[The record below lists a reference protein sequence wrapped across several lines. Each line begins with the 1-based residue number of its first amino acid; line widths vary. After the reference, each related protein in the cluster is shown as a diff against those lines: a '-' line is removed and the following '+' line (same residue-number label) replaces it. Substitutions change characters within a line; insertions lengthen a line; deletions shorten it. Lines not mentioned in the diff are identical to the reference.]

1 MLYSIQKHKDG
12 SAVAVWEIT
21 ETEDALRQICSLPQK
36 DEEELRFINNVQRRK
51 ERLVVYLLLEH
62 LFGKKIYLGY
72 YDNGRP
78 FLQNE
83 VGDVSISHTSRFA
96 CIIYHPAEHVG
107 IDIENTLRNF
117 SAVEQKALSGKEK
130 NYLNE
135 KNRSMQLCLIWSAKE
150 ALYKYIG
157 ESGIDFAAQLEIE
170 KFTPH
175 TKGKLKA
182 AYTNK
187 AQETTAYELSYE
199 TVADHVMVW
208 IIA

>member
-1 MLYSIQKHKDG
+1 MLYSIQKYKDG
-12 SAVAVWEIT
+12 SAIAIWEIT
-21 ETEDALRQICSLPQK
+21 ETEEMLRQICPLPHK
-36 DEEELRFINNVQRRK
+36 DEEELRFITNTQRRK
-51 ERLVVYLLLEH
+51 ERLVVYLLLEQ

-83 VGDVSISHTSRFA
+83 VGDISISHTSRFA
-96 CIIYHPAEHVG
+96 CLIYHPTEHVG

-117 SAVEQKALSGKEK
+117 SAVEQKALSEKERD
-130 NYLNE
+130 YLNE
-135 KNRSMQLCLIWSAKE
+135 KNRNTQLCLIWSAKE

-175 TKGKLKA
+175 KKGQLEA
-182 AYTNK
+182 TYTNK
-187 AQETTAYELSYE
+187 EQETTTYELSYE
-199 TVADHVMVW
+199 VIADHVMVW

>member
-1 MLYSIQKHKDG
+1 MLYTIRKYKDG
-12 SAVAVWEIT
+12 SAIAIWEIT
-21 ETEDALRQICSLPQK
+21 ETEDELRQICPLPHK
-36 DEEELRFINNVQRRK
+36 DEEEMRFISNVQRRK

-72 YDNGRP
+72 HDNGRP

-83 VGDVSISHTSRFA
+83 VGDISISHTSRFA
-96 CIIYHPAEHVG
+96 CIIYHPTEHVG

-117 SAVEQKALSGKEK
+117 AAAEKKALSPKEQ
-130 NYLNE
+130 NYLND
-135 KNRSMQLCLIWSAKE
+135 KNRNTQLCLIWSAKE

-175 TKGKLKA
+175 AKGKLEA
-182 AYTNK
+182 RYTNK
-187 AQETTAYELSYE
+187 AQETTVYALSYE
-199 TVADHVMVW
+199 AVADHVMVW

>member
-1 MLYSIQKHKDG
+1 MLYNIQKHKDG
-12 SAVAVWEIT
+12 SVIAIWEIT
-21 ETEDALRQICSLPQK
+21 ETEAALRQTCPLPHR
-36 DEEELRFINNVQRRK
+36 DEEEMHFITSEQRRK

-83 VGDVSISHTSRFA
+83 VGDISISHTPRFA
-96 CIIYHPAEHVG
+96 CVIYHPEKHVG
-107 IDIENTLRNF
+107 IDIENTTRSF
-117 SAVEQKALSGKEK
+117 SAVEKKALSVKEQH
-130 NYLNE
+130 YLNE
-135 KNRSMQLCLIWSAKE
+135 KRRNIQLCLIWSAKE

-170 KFTPH
+170 KFTPRK
-175 TKGKLKA
+175 KGKLTA
-182 AYTNK
+182 AYTGK
-187 AQETTAYELSYE
+187 EQQTAAYQLSYQIVE
-199 TVADHVMVW
+199 DHVMVW

>member
-12 SAVAVWEIT
+12 SVIAIWEIT
-21 ETEDALRQICSLPQK
+21 ETEDMLRQICPLPHR
-36 DEEELRFINNVQRRK
+36 DEEEMRFITNAQRRK
-51 ERLVVYLLLEH
+51 ERFVVYLLLER

-117 SAVEQKALSGKEK
+117 SAVEKKALSAKEQD
-130 NYLNE
+130 YLNE
-135 KNRSMQLCLIWSAKE
+135 KNRNTQLCLIWSAKE

-175 TKGKLKA
+175 KKGKLEA
-182 AYTNK
+182 TYTNK

-199 TVADHVMVW
+199 VIADHVMVW

>member
-1 MLYSIQKHKDG
+1 MLYSIQKYKDG
-12 SAVAVWEIT
+12 SAIAIWEIT
-21 ETEDALRQICSLPQK
+21 ETEEVLRQICPLPHK

-51 ERLVVYLLLEH
+51 ERLVVYLLLER

-83 VGDVSISHTSRFA
+83 VGDISISHTSRFA
-96 CIIYHPAEHVG
+96 CIIYHPTEHVG

-117 SAVEQKALSGKEK
+117 AVVEQKALSIKEQ
-130 NYLNE
+130 NYLNR
-135 KNRSMQLCLIWSAKE
+135 KNRNIQLCLIWSAKE
-150 ALYKYIG
+150 TLYKYIG

-175 TKGKLKA
+175 TKGKLEA
-182 AYTNK
+182 TYINK
-187 AQETTAYELSYE
+187 AQEATVYELSYE
-199 TVADHVMVW
+199 AIADHIMVW
-208 IIA
+208 MVA